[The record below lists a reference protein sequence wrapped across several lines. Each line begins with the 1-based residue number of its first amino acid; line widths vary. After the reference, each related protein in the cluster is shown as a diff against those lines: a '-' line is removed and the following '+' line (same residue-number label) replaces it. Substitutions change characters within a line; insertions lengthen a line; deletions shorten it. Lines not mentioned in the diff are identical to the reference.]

1 MRMPVSPA
9 GTTAALTPGGGEAP
23 MEQCCSECGS
33 AMECSEVTSRFLGD
47 LGPLCESCHD
57 RLKCRACDGEGM
69 VPVCRTDS
77 TAPGN
82 SGQALTVCRA
92 CKGEAWLRPAEQAVR
107 RQCSKFSNSSQ
118 EGTAAMQ
125 VHAAPA
131 SLSEHERSV
140 FGENLRQARRAAGL
154 AGADVQKM
162 TGLGQ
167 IRLAEIED
175 GTADLCID
183 TMAQLSEAVGKPLW
197 SLLKP

>member
-1 MRMPVSPA
+1 MEQ
-9 GTTAALTPGGGEAP
+9 GCFECGAALD
-23 MEQCCSECGS
+23 GS
-33 AMECSEVTSRFLGD
+33 LAASHVLGD
-47 LGPLCESCHD
+47 LGPLCESCHT

-69 VPVCRTDS
+69 VPLRHARGELAGDGCR
-77 TAPGN
+77 
-82 SGQALTVCRA
+82 ALTVCQA
-92 CKGEAWLRPAEQAVR
+92 CKGEAWLRPAEQAPPQQAR
-107 RQCSKFSNSSQ
+107 FAGPNHQ
-118 EGTAAMQ
+118 EGITAMQ
-125 VHAAPA
+125 AHTTPA

-167 IRLAEIED
+167 VRLAQIED

-197 SLLKP
+197 SLLKPCKG